1 MTSIVRAGLIAAVY
15 IVLVWVLQPI
25 SFGAFQFRAAE
36 ALALLPMLFPEAVT
50 GLFVGVM
57 LANILGGLGP
67 WDIFGGSLVT
77 LLAAY
82 ITYRYRFTW
91 IAYVSPIVLNAVLVS
106 AYLHL
111 IFGLPYLLLVVSIG
125 VSQTV
130 VVLGLGLPLV
140 RFLQRNYPHIVE
152 DNEDRKE

>member
-1 MTSIVRAGLIAAVY
+1 MTSMVRAGLIAAVY

-36 ALALLPMLFPEAVT
+36 ALALLPMLFPEAVP

-82 ITYRYRFTW
+82 ITFRYRFTW
-91 IAYVSPIVLNAVLVS
+91 IAYASPIVLNAVLIS

-111 IFGLPYLLLVVSIG
+111 IFGLPYLLLVASIG

-152 DNEDRKE
+152 DKEDRKE